1 MKRII
6 MNKYL
11 IFGLTMIMFS
21 ACQKNNNFNVE
32 NFKTVNQNNKNKGV
46 IIYKD
51 TLYKLL
57 ENSILKDSF
66 EYSNQDP
73 FLYIKVGNIFS
84 SKFKVQC

>member
-1 MKRII
+1 
-6 MNKYL
+6 
-11 IFGLTMIMFS
+11 MFS

-66 EYSNQDP
+66 E
-73 FLYIKVGNIFS
+73 
-84 SKFKVQC
+84 

>member
-21 ACQKNNNFNVE
+21 AYQKNNNFNIE
-32 NFKTVNQNNKNKGV
+32 NFKTVNQNNKIKRV

-66 EYSNQDP
+66 E
-73 FLYIKVGNIFS
+73 
-84 SKFKVQC
+84 